1 MKPVLDIPSNPS
13 SPASL
18 PAADLLRI
26 LEEKDRLIS
35 DQEAEL
41 AKQQALLKEREALIA
56 EQQKLLRLMEEQL
69 RLARLRRF
77 GSSSEKLPFQ
87 GELFDEAELEVS
99 LEEVEKELA
108 EAEAEPKKPR
118 KRRTKGDGFDE
129 NLPRIQV
136 RLTLDEDEKAG
147 ADKIFFSKVK
157 EELDIVPAQARVIEY
172 WQEKAV
178 FDTPE
183 GESTV
188 KVAARP
194 VHPLGKCLA
203 SVRLLAWILV
213 AKYADALPLYRL
225 EGILKRHGGHISRT
239 TMANWI
245 IRLDDVFKPLI
256 NLLREQQLDCDYL
269 QADETRL
276 QVLKETGKSAQSDK
290 WMWVIRGGPPDRPAV
305 LFEYDPSR
313 SEEVPLRLLDGFR
326 GTLQTDGYAGYNKV
340 CRENGLTRIG
350 CWDHARRKFVKAS
363 QAAPAKKKGTKVS
376 KADVAIGK
384 IRKLYAI
391 EKRIEKLP
399 PEEKTRQR
407 RQLAQPVLD
416 DLKAWLEKNR
426 SRVPRDS
433 LTYQAIQY
441 TLNQWELLIGYLVDG
456 RLHISNALAENA
468 IRPFAVGRRNWLF
481 ADTPRGAKASATVYS
496 LIETARANG
505 LEPFAYLHHVLQ
517 HIGGASTVEDMEA
530 LLPWN
535 INLEKKQEG

>member
-1 MKPVLDIPSNPS
+1 MKTAPDISPNPS
-13 SPASL
+13 APASL
-18 PAADLLRI
+18 PPADLRRI
-26 LEEKDRLIS
+26 LEEKDRL
-35 DQEAEL
+35 L
-41 AKQQALLKEREALIA
+41 AQQQALNA
-56 EQQKLLRLMEEQL
+56 ELRKHILLLEEQL
-69 RLARLRRF
+69 RLARLRKF
-77 GSSSEKLPFQ
+77 GARSEKLPFQ

-99 LEEVEKELA
+99 LEDVEQALA

-118 KRRTKGDGFDE
+118 KRRTKADGFDE

-147 ADKIFFSKVK
+147 ANKTFFSKVK

-194 VHPLGKCLA
+194 IHPLGKCLA
-203 SVRLLAWILV
+203 SVQLLAWILV

-256 NLLREQQLDCDYL
+256 NLLREQQLNADYL

-313 SEEVPLRLLDGFR
+313 SEEVPLRLLLDGFR
-326 GTLQTDGYAGYNKV
+326 GTLQTDGYAGYNRV

-350 CWDHARRKFVKAS
+350 CWDHARRKFVEAS
-363 QAAPAKKKGTKVS
+363 KAAPVKKKGTKVS

-407 RQLAQPVLD
+407 QQLAQPVLD
-416 DLKAWLEKNR
+416 DLKAWLEKN
-426 SRVPRDS
+426 STRVPRDS
-433 LTYQAIQY
+433 LTYKAIQY
-441 TLNQWELLIGYLVDG
+441 TLNQWELLIGYLADG
-456 RLHISNALAENA
+456 RLNISNALAENA

-481 ADTPRGAKASATVYS
+481 ADTPRGAKASATTYS
-496 LIETARANG
+496 LIETAKANG
-505 LEPFAYLHHVLQ
+505 VEPFAYLHHVLQ
-517 HIGGASTVEDMEA
+517 HIGNARTVEDIEA

-535 INLEKKQEG
+535 TPVKKMQ